1 MQVRANCCWTDIR
14 YVEMKL
20 HLCMVGHTT
29 KMIRHQ
35 QNLNLTFT
43 SVDLTNVRLL

>member
-1 MQVRANCCWTDIR
+1 
-14 YVEMKL
+14 
-20 HLCMVGHTT
+20 MVGHNT

-43 SVDLTNVRLL
+43 SVDLTNVRCQTALALIIDHNIILQYKSYVC